1 MACTEAA
8 WQESGIVSRGMNAA
22 VEQVKYTMPTLKRKH
37 VTDGRGGGHLVLR
50 QSQAADKRPFNG
62 LC

>member
-22 VEQVKYTMPTLKRKH
+22 VEQVKYTMPTLKRKQ
-37 VTDGRGGGHLVLR
+37 VADGGGGHLVLR